1 MSKRRALNG
10 RVATQADQ
18 DAEEVIFYIPDGR
31 SVLYR
36 FQRELPLRARLVGE
50 TSGFPV
56 GTEIEILQAE
66 TGDTGDVLIGF
77 MVGEDEGICLL
88 HEVERSIRTF
98 LRLSPAGQFGE
109 KSRLRSLR
117 TVHSSNG
124 AWPFFG
130 TCREASGYD
139 IQPSSVVDAAAV
151 GSESSRVKNGERWY
165 FRLGI

>member
-1 MSKRRALNG
+1 MAALDVAIFRA
-10 RVATQADQ
+10 V
-18 DAEEVIFYIPDGR
+18 
-31 SVLYR
+31 
-36 FQRELPLRARLVGE
+36 
-50 TSGFPV
+50 GFPLVHLREV
-56 GTEIEILQAE
+56 GTRRIRLAE
-66 TGDTGDVLIGF
+66 SWQIT
-77 MVGEDEGICLL
+77 
-88 HEVERSIRTF
+88 
-98 LRLSPAGQFGE
+98 GE
-109 KSRLRSLR
+109 KSPLRSLR